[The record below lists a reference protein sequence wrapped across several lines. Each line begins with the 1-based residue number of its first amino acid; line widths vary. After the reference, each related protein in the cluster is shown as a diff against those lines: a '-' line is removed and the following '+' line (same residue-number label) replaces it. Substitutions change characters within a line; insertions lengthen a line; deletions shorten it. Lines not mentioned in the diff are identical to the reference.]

1 MNINIFNYEEF
12 IKLNSL
18 KEITDP
24 IMLDRGYN
32 PTPFGI
38 FSTDIFGRTENDRKT
53 TWAYVNLYEYFFN
66 PFVYKIIKRLDRR
79 IESIVA
85 GIEKYIIN
93 DNGDLIEDNEKGFT
107 GIKFLYDNWE
117 KIKFKSSE
125 SEKREERLLLLKG
138 LKKNV
143 IFTKYFLICP
153 PFYRD
158 INLQKKQEGKLGVDP
173 INEIYSKLIRL
184 VSSLGTSEDEYDIVG
199 NMTRAKIQMILVDI
213 YNYFI
218 NKIRPRSGIEI
229 DGKMMGGNAKDGI
242 MRQFVLGK
250 SIDYGARAVI
260 STPKFNVN
268 NFNEM
273 KVNFQ
278 RTGVPLSICCTI
290 FYPFILKW
298 VKDFFENEFALETY
312 PFMDKEGNMKK
323 IKLKDPKAYFNNE
336 YIQKNIDLYI
346 HSYSDRFKRIE
357 IPNED
362 GLELYMKIS
371 GRKASIEDGKPSVE
385 TSPLINRHA
394 TWTDILYLAAV
405 DSTED
410 KCITIT
416 RYPVTDYL
424 SLFPS
429 MVTVLSTR
437 KTVPMYIDD
446 KFYQYYPYI
455 DLSLSP
461 SEVETSFTETLELS
475 NLFLKALGGDYDGD
489 MVSIR
494 GEFTQES
501 NEELRK
507 KIIDKTNILN
517 IAGQNIR
524 STERE
529 AVQALYNLTKK

>member
-1 MNINIFNYEEF
+1 MEINLFNFEEF

-18 KEITDP
+18 REITDP
-24 IMLDRGYN
+24 IMLDKGYT

-38 FSTDIFGRTENDRKT
+38 FSTDVFGRTENDRKT
-53 TWAYVNLYEYFFN
+53 TWAYINLYEYFFN
-66 PFVYKIIKRLDRR
+66 PYVYKVIKRIDRR

-85 GIEKYIIN
+85 GINRFIIN
-93 DNGDLIEDNEKGFT
+93 DNGELIEDSENGFT

-117 KIKFKSSE
+117 KIKFKSSG
-125 SEKREERLLLLKG
+125 SGKREERLLLLKG

-143 IFTKYFLICP
+143 IFTKYYIVSP

-173 INEIYSKLIRL
+173 VNELYSKLIRL
-184 VSSLGTSEDEYDIVG
+184 VSSLSSSGDEYDIVG
-199 NMTRAKIQMILVDI
+199 NMTRAKIQMILLEL
-213 YNYFI
+213 YNYYI
-218 NKIRPRSGIEI
+218 DKIRPS
-229 DGKMMGGNAKDGI
+229 GNAKAGI

-268 NFNEM
+268 HFTEM
-273 KVNFQ
+273 KVDF
-278 RTGVPLSICCTI
+278 RHSGVPLSICCTV

-312 PFMDKEGNMKK
+312 PFMDKEGNIKK
-323 IKLKDPKAYFNNE
+323 IRLKDSKSYFNDE

-346 HSYSDRFKRIE
+346 HSYGDRFKRIP
-357 IPNED
+357 IPNDD
-362 GLELYMKIS
+362 GLELYMRIS
-371 GRKASIEDGKPSVE
+371 GRKASVIDGKPSIE

-394 TWTDILYLAAV
+394 TWTDILYMAAV
-405 DSTED
+405 EVTED
-410 KCITIT
+410 KCILIT

-424 SLFPS
+424 SIFPS
-429 MVTVLSTR
+429 LVTVLSTR

-455 DLSLSP
+455 DLSLSTN
-461 SEVETSFTETLELS
+461 EVETSFTETFEMS

-489 MVSIR
+489 MISIK
-494 GEFTQES
+494 GIFTQEA
-501 NEELRK
+501 NEELKK
-507 KIIDKTNILN
+507 KIVDKTNILN
-517 IAGQNIR
+517 IAGANIR

-529 AVQALYNLTKK
+529 AVQALYSLTKK